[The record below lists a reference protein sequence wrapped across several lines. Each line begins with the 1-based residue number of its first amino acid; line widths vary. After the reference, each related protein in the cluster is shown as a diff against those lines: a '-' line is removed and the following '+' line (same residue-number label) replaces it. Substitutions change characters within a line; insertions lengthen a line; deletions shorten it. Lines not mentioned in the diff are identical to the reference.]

1 LAFWRWQQQQLQNSV
16 YYNNSYDR
24 YYYQNSGWN
33 YRLYRNGGYYQTNG
47 YGVALLRQA
56 VNRGYEDGIRAGQSD
71 AYNGQGSDPDY
82 YYNQNASYGYSSY
95 GGYSNYGSYNGYRV
109 DQNEYDYYYR
119 EGFRR
124 GYEDGYNS
132 NYQYGGYDRGLNK
145 YAILGAVLQQV
156 LNLNLY

>member
-1 LAFWRWQQQQLQNSV
+1 LAYWRWQQQALQNSV
-16 YYNNSYDR
+16 YYDNSYDR
-24 YYYQNSGWN
+24 YYYQNNNWN
-33 YRLYRNGGYYQTNG
+33 YRLNRNGSYYQTNG

-56 VNRGYEDGIRAGQSD
+56 VNRGYEDGVQAGQAD
-71 AYNGQGSDPDY
+71 QYYGQGYDPDNSY
-82 YYNQNASYGYSSY
+82 QSANYGYDRF
-95 GGYSNYGSYNGYRV
+95 GGYNGYRV
-109 DQNEYDYYYR
+109 DQNEYEYYYR

-132 NYQYGGYDRGLNK
+132 NYQYGGYNRGINK